1 MESGQRQFRTAV
13 HYHYQ
18 HRRTEFSRARQLSEG
33 GFDISCMPRTHEP
46 HPIVSLKFREARADK
61 HIAAKIA
68 QTMTSLCLSRQPAQM
83 AELLMG
89 SARRNLDVHDEP
101 AANSRIAALLISS
114 IADKASEA
122 IKASPPDIERLRA
135 YQKLARALA
144 GRITVIGDATE
155 LLETKGP
162 QQKADELLYVI
173 KHPVA
178 LGIPK
183 ALVGGILDDPRRDGK
198 QGAFALNQNIAQ
210 ALAVRAK
217 GAGSVL

>member
-1 MESGQRQFRTAV
+1 
-13 HYHYQ
+13 
-18 HRRTEFSRARQLSEG
+18 
-33 GFDISCMPRTHEP
+33 MPRTHEP

-144 GRITVIGDATE
+144 GRITVIGDAIG

-162 QQKADELLYVI
+162 VHRREEALFSI

-178 LGIPK
+178 LGIPPK
-183 ALVGGILDDPRRDGK
+183 LAKSILDTAKSDGK
-198 QGAFALNQNIAQ
+198 RVNEAVAQ
-210 ALAVRAK
+210 ALGTTADRIALGGKPALAPVAAEINQEQK
-217 GAGSVL
+217 P